1 MAPGSVVVCGASDSS
16 QRLIAEDPIDH
27 IAVADSR
34 PDSLLAIIVKGIL
47 GRMAQHAA
55 E

>member
-16 QRLIAEDPIDH
+16 QRLIAEDH